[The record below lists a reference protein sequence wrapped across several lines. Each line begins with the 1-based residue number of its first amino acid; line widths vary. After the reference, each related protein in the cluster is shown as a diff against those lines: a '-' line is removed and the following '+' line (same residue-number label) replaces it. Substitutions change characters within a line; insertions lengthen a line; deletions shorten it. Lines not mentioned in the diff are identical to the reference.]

1 MFLIAKGF
9 DNGFL
14 FWLFWVELQCMGRDI
29 LSKDYGEQGYW
40 LFITNFLIVEFD
52 LTNYKIHRG
61 LQSRLGKTRHIC
73 LQNLLSIVISIST
86 FLKLVNYICIIYFYN
101 LNKIHQ
107 PTVLFWYT
115 SFLAF
120 ETSEILLGTN
130 DYFEYG
136 FSIIGKNRLLLVSRI

>member
-52 LTNYKIHRG
+52 LTDYKNYWVCKHSLER
-61 LQSRLGKTRHIC
+61 QDIC
-73 LQNLLSIVISIST
+73 AYRISYV
-86 FLKLVNYICIIYFYN
+86 K
-101 LNKIHQ
+101 
-107 PTVLFWYT
+107 
-115 SFLAF
+115 
-120 ETSEILLGTN
+120 
-130 DYFEYG
+130 
-136 FSIIGKNRLLLVSRI
+136 